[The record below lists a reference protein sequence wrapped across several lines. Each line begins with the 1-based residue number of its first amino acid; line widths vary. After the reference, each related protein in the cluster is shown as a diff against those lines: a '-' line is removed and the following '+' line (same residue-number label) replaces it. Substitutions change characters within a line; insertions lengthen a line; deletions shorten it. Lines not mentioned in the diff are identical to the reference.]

1 MQPVLHGALL
11 RRLPLASAN
20 HGRRCYPLA
29 VITLKQLIEAGTHFG
44 HQTNRWNP
52 KMKRFLFGSRNGI
65 YIIDLQQTL
74 QRFREA
80 YEFIRTTTAQG
91 GQVLFVGTKKQ
102 AQDIVASAAVRAQQ
116 FYVNQRWLG
125 GTLTNF
131 TTVKQGLNR
140 LKEYEQMQVSGAWE
154 SLPKKEALRLQKKM
168 QKLEKLLG
176 GIKDMDTL
184 PSAVFVIDCKKERI
198 AISEAKKLRIPTIAI
213 VDTNCDPEDI
223 DFVIPGNDD
232 AIRALRLITEKLAD
246 AAIEGMHERQA
257 HLPTLEEATT
267 VPAAAV
273 GLATFS
279 ADAEMVEADVSE
291 DMSLGPE
298 AVMPAEEDE

>member
-1 MQPVLHGALL
+1 
-11 RRLPLASAN
+11 
-20 HGRRCYPLA
+20 LA

-74 QRFREA
+74 NRFREA
-80 YEFIRTTTAQG
+80 YEFVRTTTAHG

-140 LKEYEQMQVSGAWE
+140 LKEYEQMEVSGTWE
-154 SLPKKEALRLQKKM
+154 NLPKKEVLGLQKKM
-168 QKLEKLLG
+168 NKLEKLLG

-198 AISEAKKLRIPTIAI
+198 AISEAKKLHIPTIAI

-257 HLPTLEEATT
+257 HLPMLAESNE
-267 VPAAAV
+267 VPSAAAA
-273 GLATFS
+273 GLANLS
-279 ADAEMVEADVSE
+279 ADAEMVEPDISG
-291 DMSLGPE
+291 DTPLDPE
-298 AVMPAEEDE
+298 AAMPAEKDA

>member
-1 MQPVLHGALL
+1 M
-11 RRLPLASAN
+11 
-20 HGRRCYPLA
+20 A
-29 VITLKQLIEAGTHFG
+29 VITLRQLLESGAHFG

-74 QRFREA
+74 NRFREA
-80 YEFIRTTTAQG
+80 YAFVQNATARG
-91 GQVLFVGTKKQ
+91 GKILFVGTKKQ
-102 AQDIVASAAVRAQQ
+102 AQDIVASEAMRAQQ

-140 LKEYEQMQVSGAWE
+140 LKEYEQMQATGLWE
-154 SLPKKEALRLQKKM
+154 SLPKKEALSLQKKM
-168 QKLEKLLG
+168 TKLEKLLG

-184 PSAVFVIDCKKERI
+184 PSAVFIIDCKKERI
-198 AISEAKKLRIPTIAI
+198 AISEAKKLGIPTIAI

-232 AIRALRLITEKLAD
+232 AIRALRLITAKLAD
-246 AAIEGMHERQA
+246 AAVEGMHERQA
-257 HLPTLEEATT
+257 HLPPVEEHTAAAPS
-267 VPAAAV
+267 VAAAGMASLSEDAGMFAPAA
-273 GLATFS
+273 
-279 ADAEMVEADVSE
+279 SE
-291 DMSLGPE
+291 DMPPVLE
-298 AVMPAEEDE
+298 DAVPAEEDE

>member
-1 MQPVLHGALL
+1 
-11 RRLPLASAN
+11 
-20 HGRRCYPLA
+20 
-29 VITLKQLIEAGTHFG
+29 VITLRQLLESGAHFG

-74 QRFREA
+74 HRFGEA
-80 YEFIRTTTAQG
+80 YTFVRNTTARG
-91 GQVLFVGTKKQ
+91 GKVLFVGTKKQ
-102 AQDIVASAAVRAQQ
+102 AQDIVSGEAMRAEQ

-131 TTVKQGLNR
+131 ATVKQGLNR
-140 LKEYEQMQVSGAWE
+140 LKEYEQMQAAGTWD
-154 SLPKKEALRLQKKM
+154 SLPKKEVLGLQKKM
-168 QKLEKLLG
+168 NKLEKVLG

-198 AISEAKKLRIPTIAI
+198 AISEAKKLGIPTIAI

-232 AIRALRLITEKLAD
+232 AIRALRLITMKLAD

-257 HLPTLEEATT
+257 HLPTGEE
-267 VPAAAV
+267 PAAAV
-273 GLATFS
+273 S
-279 ADAEMVEADVSE
+279 AAAAGAAHLTADTDVLPSAASE
-291 DMSLGPE
+291 DMQLTPE
-298 AVMPAEEDE
+298 DVIPADKDE

>member
-1 MQPVLHGALL
+1 
-11 RRLPLASAN
+11 
-20 HGRRCYPLA
+20 LA
-29 VITLKQLIEAGTHFG
+29 VITLRQLLEAGAHFG

-80 YEFIRTTTAQG
+80 YEFVRTTTARG
-91 GQVLFVGTKKQ
+91 GKVLFVGTKKQ
-102 AQDIVASAAVRAQQ
+102 AQDIVGSEAVRAQQ

-131 TTVKQGLNR
+131 ATVKQGLNR
-140 LKEYEQMQVSGAWE
+140 LKEYEEMQAAGTWD
-154 SLPKKEALRLQKKM
+154 SLPKKEALGLQKKM
-168 QKLEKLLG
+168 HKLEKVLG
-176 GIKDMDTL
+176 GIKDMDAL

-198 AISEAKKLRIPTIAI
+198 AISEAKKLQIPTIAI

-232 AIRALRLITEKLAD
+232 AIRALRLITAKLAD

-257 HLPTLEEATT
+257 HLPTLEEPTAVPLATAT
-267 VPAAAV
+267 GLSDPADSADMPADPEVVVPAE
-273 GLATFS
+273 T
-279 ADAEMVEADVSE
+279 
-291 DMSLGPE
+291 
-298 AVMPAEEDE
+298 DE